1 MKIRIP
7 YKFLRKINN
16 LLFILLGS
24 FLIILYVQYS
34 QFSIDKKQKRLFAIL
49 QNSDFKL
56 TQNFIINNLKSNY
69 LNIDHKVKSGET
81 FNQILKEYNIS
92 EKEIGNIKKEL
103 NKFTKLNSLK
113 IGPNLI
119 LTIKEGDYR
128 SIEGLSFPISK
139 TIEILIKRD
148 LKGNLSSKKI
158 VTKLFKKNILKEN
171 IIKSSL
177 YKSAIEKKIHPNIII
192 EFARIYG
199 FEIDFQRD
207 IRKNDTFQ
215 ILYEIFTDEYGEFYK
230 TGKIIFARITLEFVF
245 FRK

>member
-113 IGPNLI
+113 IGSLADPGYFFSSF
-119 LTIKEGDYR
+119 TI
-128 SIEGLSFPISK
+128 SIAPS
-139 TIEILIKRD
+139 
-148 LKGNLSSKKI
+148 
-158 VTKLFKKNILKEN
+158 
-171 IIKSSL
+171 
-177 YKSAIEKKIHPNIII
+177 
-192 EFARIYG
+192 
-199 FEIDFQRD
+199 
-207 IRKNDTFQ
+207 
-215 ILYEIFTDEYGEFYK
+215 
-230 TGKIIFARITLEFVF
+230 
-245 FRK
+245 